1 MTDED
6 TSRIGG
12 RDTQVPSRL
21 LLPWVFVAGEGLDED
36 LATQM
41 RASRIRDVDMD
52 IDVDA
57 GGRREPGA
65 GSDGVAAVLRGG
77 GPAPWSRGG
86 SQVLVRAV
94 GGGVL
99 LVRAVLLP
107 SLTIGSG
114 LVTAIPAV
122 LPCSSR
128 GAHHQSDSAEGFILL
143 ARRAGEGALISLAR
157 TSVISQVIE
166 KESGNASY
174 PVPSALGNFLYPNNA
189 SSGPYTEFSGIVQP
203 QQNFMELTGH
213 PSAMSHDSSSNEATN
228 MGTSLTE
235 QHSFGPLKDMRNE
248 MLMHLMDG
256 AHSGGSDLIHNDA
269 HSTAQLEFGML
280 NNHNSS
286 VPSAPGQGLS
296 LSLNTHILA
305 PSYPYWSAK
314 QDLLTPNS
322 YQGDDNR
329 MKNMQSEAS
338 QAIRNSKYLKAAQ
351 ELLDEIVSVW
361 RSVKQKTDKGPA
373 EAGKAD
379 GKETD
384 GGTKSE
390 GVSSDPQESGA
401 NAAAELSTAEKQELQ
416 NKMAKLMAMLDEV
429 DRKYKHYYHQMQLVM
444 SLFDMVAGSEAAK
457 PYTAVAL
464 QTISRHFRC
473 LKDAINDQISVI
485 RKKLGEDD
493 NTSGKEGK
501 LTRLRYIDQQIRQ
514 QRAFQQY
521 GMLQQNAWR
530 PQRGLPE
537 NSVSILGAWLFEHFF
552 HPYAKDSEKIML
564 SRQTGLTRSQRRLVD
579 VSPPVHGHRGQ
590 DRGRRCRLARGL
602 DRQQPNREPAD
613 QWSSTGT
620 LARGVEPVVI
630 DWHTGTSLGAAR
642 GSGGDAIGGS
652 AAGGG
657 RGGER
662 GPTGRRRGAAAP
674 RRQSGGGE
682 GRRASTMAAA

>member
-1 MTDED
+1 MY
-6 TSRIGG
+6 
-12 RDTQVPSRL
+12 
-21 LLPWVFVAGEGLDED
+21 
-36 LATQM
+36 
-41 RASRIRDVDMD
+41 
-52 IDVDA
+52 
-57 GGRREPGA
+57 
-65 GSDGVAAVLRGG
+65 
-77 GPAPWSRGG
+77 
-86 SQVLVRAV
+86 
-94 GGGVL
+94 
-99 LVRAVLLP
+99 
-107 SLTIGSG
+107 
-114 LVTAIPAV
+114 
-122 LPCSSR
+122 
-128 GAHHQSDSAEGFILL
+128 SA
-143 ARRAGEGALISLAR
+143 
-157 TSVISQVIE
+157 
-166 KESGNASY
+166 ESGNVSY
-174 PVPSALGNFLYPNNA
+174 PVPSALGNFLYTNNA

-228 MGTSLTE
+228 MGSSLTE
-235 QHSFGPLKDMRNE
+235 QRSFGPLKDMRNE

-256 AHSGGSDLIHNDA
+256 AHSSGSDLIHNDA
-269 HSTAQLEFGML
+269 HSTVQLEFGML
-280 NNHNSS
+280 NNHNSTS
-286 VPSAPGQGLS
+286 VPLAPGQGLS

-305 PSYPYWSAK
+305 PSYPHWSAK

-361 RSVKQKTDKGPA
+361 KCVKQKTDKGPA

-384 GGTKSE
+384 GGIKSE
-390 GVSSDPQESGA
+390 GVSSNPQESGA

-416 NKMAKLMAMLDEV
+416 NKMAKLMTMLDEV

-444 SLFDMVAGSEAAK
+444 SSFNMVAGAGAAK

-537 NSVSILGAWLFEHFF
+537 NSVSILRAWLFEHFL
-552 HPYAKDSEKIML
+552 HPYPKDSEKLML
-564 SRQTGLTRSQRRLVD
+564 SRQTGLTRSQISNWFINARVRLWKPMIED
-579 VSPPVHGHRGQ
+579 MYKEEIGEAELDSNSSSDNGQRNKDKAPSPEENEDLQTPTSQACQTSQLGQ
-590 DRGRRCRLARGL
+590 SKAIVG
-602 DRQQPNREPAD
+602 
-613 QWSSTGT
+613 
-620 LARGVEPVVI
+620 GVM
-630 DWHTGTSLGAAR
+630 GF
-642 GSGGDAIGGS
+642 SGVL
-652 AAGGG
+652 AGGFHTEANPDDSFMSLMLKAQRPGETEGTGLLHDAVAHHSDDGARFMAYHLAEFG
-657 RGGER
+657 RYGNSSNVSLTLGLQHAENSLAVPPNTQPGFPGVR
-662 GPTGRRRGAAAP
+662 DQDMYNATAP
-674 RRQSGGGE
+674 PLNV
-682 GRRASTMAAA
+682 ASTSSEYDSASQIDQQQQRQRFEPSPLMHDFVA